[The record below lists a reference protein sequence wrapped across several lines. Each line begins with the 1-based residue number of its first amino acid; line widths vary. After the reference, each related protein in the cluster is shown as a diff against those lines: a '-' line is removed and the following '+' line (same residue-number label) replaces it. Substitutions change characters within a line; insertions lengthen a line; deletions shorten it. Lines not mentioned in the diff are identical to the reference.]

1 MVRMCGLSFC
11 NDKGASKVFR
21 GPCRGGAE
29 PGDVCKWVASRMG
42 ESPETSVREHP
53 RPILDLVDIRHS
65 YPGTVALRG
74 VSLQVQRGEFLTL
87 LGPSGSGKSTLLRVI
102 AGLEEPDFAAS
113 MRLDGR
119 DITGVPADKR
129 NVSTVF
135 QHFALFPHMSVG
147 ENVEYSLKIRKMPA
161 KERRL
166 RAEEMLALVR
176 LSGKYDRRIHQMSGG
191 ERQRVALARSL
202 AMGPDILLLDE
213 PLGALDE
220 RLRLD
225 MQLELIELRRK
236 TGATFILVTHSQEEA
251 ITMSD
256 RIVLMRAGTIEQIGS
271 PRELFSSPLTM
282 FAARFMG
289 VENILQGRLR
299 SVNGDRVEMD
309 IGETTIVGRGVGEIG
324 AVPAGGKVFA
334 AVRAE
339 HVRLASGAG
348 INQIRGVAGAP
359 IYKGH
364 FCDVTFTTLVGDL
377 VARFGDVDFTVP
389 QEAEL
394 HFSPEHCVIGASKE
408 EASSGSTAASINNVH

>member
-1 MVRMCGLSFC
+1 MH
-11 NDKGASKVFR
+11 
-21 GPCRGGAE
+21 
-29 PGDVCKWVASRMG
+29 
-42 ESPETSVREHP
+42 ESPETSARERP
-53 RPILDLVDIRHS
+53 RPILDLADIRHS

-74 VSLQVQRGEFLTL
+74 VSLRVHCGEFLTL

-102 AGLEEPDFAAS
+102 AGLENPDSAAS
-113 MRLDGR
+113 MLLDSK
-119 DITGVPADKR
+119 DIAGVPADKR

-147 ENVEYSLKIRKMPA
+147 QNVEYSLKIRKVPA
-161 KERRL
+161 PERKR

-202 AMGPDILLLDE
+202 VMGPDILLLDE

-256 RIVLMRAGTIEQIGS
+256 RIVLMRAGSIEQIGS
-271 PRELFSSPLTM
+271 PRELFSRPLTV

-289 VENILQGRLR
+289 FENILQGRLR
-299 SVNGDRVEMD
+299 SVSGNRVEMD
-309 IGETTIVGRGVGEIG
+309 IGETTLVGRGVGKVG
-324 AVPAGGKVFA
+324 TAVPGAEVFA
-334 AVRAE
+334 AIRAE
-339 HVRLASGAG
+339 HVRFGSGD
-348 INQIRGVAGAP
+348 GVNRIHGAAGAP

-364 FCDVTFTTLVGDL
+364 FCDVPFRTSIGDI
-377 VARFGDVDFTVP
+377 VARFGDVDLAVP
-389 QEAEL
+389 QQAEL
-394 HFSPEHCVIGASKE
+394 NFLPEHCVIGATQG
-408 EASSGSTAASINNVH
+408 GSVA